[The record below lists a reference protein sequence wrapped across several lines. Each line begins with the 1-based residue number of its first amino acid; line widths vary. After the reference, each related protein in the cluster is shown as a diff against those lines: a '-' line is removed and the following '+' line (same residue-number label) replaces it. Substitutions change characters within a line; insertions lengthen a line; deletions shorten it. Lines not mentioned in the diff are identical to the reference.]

1 MGRMQAMWSSKRL
14 LADLYAANERIG
26 HGALHLRKHSLPWS
40 LRPVRRDEDPIS
52 AKSIKSSMRYVV
64 EDCIRHVCGL
74 VEEIACD
81 LLKMLGF
88 VVAHRVLVEGCAK
101 LYVTPHL
108 DHGMRPAA
116 MWFSNVQHRGPVHQN
131 PLVCSTNHYALVSLS
146 RLLRK

>member
-88 VVAHRVLVEGCAK
+88 VCGCPQSSSRGVRKALRHPAFGPRNAASGDVVLKCA
-101 LYVTPHL
+101 T
-108 DHGMRPAA
+108 
-116 MWFSNVQHRGPVHQN
+116 
-131 PLVCSTNHYALVSLS
+131 
-146 RLLRK
+146 